1 MLPIEKHL
9 SKIKQNLKNYQS
21 LVLSAEPGAGK
32 STCVPQSLLD
42 SSYLAGKK
50 IIMLQPR
57 RVAAIAVAS
66 RIAELTGT
74 SLGSQIGYQVRFNRK
89 ISSNTRIEVVTEGIL
104 LRKIQSDPFLE
115 DYGLII
121 FDEFHER
128 SINSDFCLALC
139 KEIQTDVRPDLR
151 LLVMSATL
159 KAGPISGFLEN
170 CPTLACEGRSFPI
183 EIEHRR
189 CDYASAVE
197 ANVVQAIKNVL
208 QGSCA
213 PMGILVFLPGAGEI
227 NRAIDLAHDIPG
239 IEKFD
244 LFPLFGSM
252 PFAEQQKI
260 LIPAEKPRIIFSTNI
275 AETSL
280 TIEGIDLV
288 IDSGWCRR
296 LYQNE
301 NTGLDELRLERIS
314 LASATQRSG
323 RAGRLGP
330 GKAIRIWEKAEETQ
344 FLQEEIPEI
353 QRADLTSVLL
363 ELFNWGCNKPE
374 EFGWFQ
380 APEAKQ
386 LELSVRLLKLLR
398 AIDSKS
404 LITETGKQMVR
415 LPLHPRLARM
425 LQYCSRFG
433 LMEEASLIAAFISER
448 DFVFPGQ
455 NLSELVAGDSDI
467 LFRLGILQNEGSNF
481 PVEVNRG
488 LIRRIKKAASQLKAT
503 FAESGKFTGS
513 RQEAE
518 EFLAKGLLVGF
529 PDRVAVKTSSGDFPM
544 YKMQDGRGFR
554 LGKNSI
560 VKGARYIIALQLDS
574 KTQGTQSCGVIFQAQ
589 KINCDWLA
597 DELPEECAE
606 KRGVYFNSAVK
617 SVEIQIVAKFGA
629 ILLKRCKA
637 PPLPQDRTL
646 IEKLLLEQAVEN
658 YGAVFKLSEKDCVQF
673 LFRVKLINKYPEIM
687 SCPVLDQDWFKSVL
701 EQIITGCYCFSELQK
716 FDFRDFFFQEIGFQN
731 KSKFDSLVPERI
743 TVPSGSNIQLNYQED
758 GPPILPVKLQEMFGL
773 QETPKIISGKQP
785 ILIHLLSPAGR
796 PLQITQ
802 DLEHFWENGYHEIA
816 KEMRGRYP
824 KHPWPDNP
832 KTAQPFR
839 GTKKQQKA
847 KGQNP

>member
-9 SKIKQNLKNYQS
+9 TKIKQSLESHQN

-32 STCVPQSLLD
+32 STCVPQFLLD
-42 SSYLAGKK
+42 SSYLQDKK
-50 IIMLQPR
+50 ILMLQPR

-74 SLGSQIGYQVRFNRK
+74 SLGTQIGYQVRFNRK
-89 ISSNTRIEVVTEGIL
+89 ISPNTRIEIVTEGIL

-128 SINSDFCLALC
+128 SINSDLCLALC

-151 LLVMSATL
+151 LLIMSATL
-159 KAGPISGFLEN
+159 KAGPISEFLEN
-170 CPTLACEGRSFPI
+170 CLTLACEGRSFPV

-189 CDYASAVE
+189 CDYACSVE
-197 ANVVQAIKNVL
+197 ANVVLAIKNVL
-208 QGSCA
+208 QGSYT
-213 PMGILVFLPGAGEI
+213 PNGILIFLPGAGEI

-244 LFPLFGSM
+244 LFSLYGSM
-252 PFAEQQKI
+252 PFSEQRKI
-260 LIPAEKPRIIFSTNI
+260 LVPAKRPRIIFSTNI

-314 LASATQRSG
+314 CASATQRSG

-330 GKAIRIWEKAEETQ
+330 GRAIRLWEKAEEMQ
-344 FLQEEIPEI
+344 FLKDEIPEI
-353 QRADLTSVLL
+353 KRADLTSVLL

-374 EFGWFQ
+374 KFGWFQ
-380 APEAKQ
+380 SPEAKQ
-386 LELSVRLLKLLR
+386 LKHSVCLLELLR
-398 AIDSKS
+398 AIDSNS
-404 LITETGKQMVR
+404 LITEMGKQMVR

-433 LMEEASLIAAFISER
+433 LMEEASLIAAFLSER
-448 DFVFPGQ
+448 DFVFSGQ
-455 NLSELVAGDSDI
+455 NLAELVAGDSDI
-467 LFRLGILQNEGSNF
+467 LLRLGMLQNEGKSY
-481 PVEVNRG
+481 PVEINRG
-488 LIRRIKKAASQLKAT
+488 LVKRIKKAASQLKAMFT
-503 FAESGKFTGS
+503 ESGKFEGS

-518 EFLAKGLLVGF
+518 ELLAKGLMVGF
-529 PDRVAVKTSSGDFPM
+529 PDRVAVRTSSGDSPI

-554 LGKNSI
+554 LSKNSI
-560 VKGARYIIALQLDS
+560 VKDARYVIALQLDS
-574 KTQGTQSCGVIFQAQ
+574 KRQGTQSCGIIFQAQ
-589 KINCDWLA
+589 KINSEWLA
-597 DELPEECAE
+597 DEFPEECAD
-606 KRGVYFNSAVK
+606 KRGVFFNNAVK
-617 SVEIQIVAKFGA
+617 SVEIQIISNFGS

-637 PPLPQDRTL
+637 PPLTKDRPL
-646 IEKLLLEQAVEN
+646 IEKLLLEKAVEN
-658 YGAVFKLSEKDCVQF
+658 YKDVFRLSEKDSVQF
-673 LFRVKLINKYPEIM
+673 LFRVKLMNKYPEIM
-687 SCPVLDQDWFKSVL
+687 SYPILDQEWFKTIL
-701 EQIITGCYCFSELQK
+701 EQIVTGCYSFSDLQK
-716 FDFRDFFFQEIGFQN
+716 FDFKDFFFQEIGFQN
-731 KSKFDSLVPERI
+731 KPKFESLVPERI
-743 TVPSGSNIQLNYQED
+743 TVPSGSSIRLNYQED

-796 PLQITQ
+796 TLQITQ
-802 DLEHFWENGYHEIA
+802 DLVHFWANGYHEIV

-824 KHPWPDNP
+824 KHPWPDDPIN
-832 KTAQPFR
+832 AQPFR
-839 GTKKQQKA
+839 GTKKQLKS
-847 KGQNP
+847 NV